1 MEIIVNNLKGTQKL
15 AKRFLKTLRGEDI
28 VLFYGDLG
36 SGKTTFVQAVAKFLG
51 IKGEITSPTFNII
64 KQYTGKKFNLYH
76 VDLYRIDDE
85 RDLEMLGIQELLNDE
100 KGIVMVEWA
109 ENAPSYF
116 QKGKKVFIEKLGGDA
131 RKFVIEDVK

>member
-64 KQYTGKKFNLYH
+64 KQYAGKKFNLYQ
-76 VDLYRIDDE
+76 LMKQRI
-85 RDLEMLGIQELLNDE
+85 
-100 KGIVMVEWA
+100 
-109 ENAPSYF
+109 
-116 QKGKKVFIEKLGGDA
+116 
-131 RKFVIEDVK
+131 